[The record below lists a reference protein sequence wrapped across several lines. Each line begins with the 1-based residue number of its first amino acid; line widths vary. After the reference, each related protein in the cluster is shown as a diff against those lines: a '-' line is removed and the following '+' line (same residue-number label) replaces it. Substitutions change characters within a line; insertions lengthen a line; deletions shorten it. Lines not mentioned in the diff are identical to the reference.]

1 MPKGNLPKLC
11 YAEGMTDF
19 MRKKGIKVLEY
30 SKSVEPFRK
39 RITKN
44 AEILATKNNRT
55 IEIVRHS
62 NARKEEILKKTF

>member
-1 MPKGNLPKLC
+1 
-11 YAEGMTDF
+11 MTDF
-19 MRKKGIKVLEY
+19 VRKKGIKVLEY

-44 AEILATKNNRT
+44 AEILTTKNNRT
-55 IEIVRHS
+55 IEIIHHS